1 MNETE
6 KQIVEILEKLR
17 PYLQR
22 DGGDVEYVKFED
34 GIVYVQMLGACVGCA
49 SMDSTLKD
57 GIEQILLE
65 EVPGVIGVENIEEY
79 LEVLYRNGSNKE
91 QISTTTLSKELGIA
105 PGSVTQMLKK
115 LEKLNY
121 VNYVPYKGASL
132 TDEGMKIA
140 QKITRKHRILE
151 KFLIEVLNIK
161 QENVHEQAC
170 KMEHTLSDEA
180 ERALCTMLH
189 HPDLGPSDG
198 LIPACDLEFSNCSQ
212 CFSVKDFD
220 QVINRKFNLLSISE
234 LNSSTEGIVSFI
246 RGNSELLDK
255 ISALGISVGSDIY
268 YRDYHDDSGVFVISV
283 GDKNIELS
291 KDMANN
297 IFIRV

>member
-1 MNETE
+1 MATN
-6 KQIVEILEKLR
+6 
-17 PYLQR
+17 
-22 DGGDVEYVKFED
+22 
-34 GIVYVQMLGACVGCA
+34 GI
-49 SMDSTLKD
+49 S
-57 GIEQILLE
+57 
-65 EVPGVIGVENIEEY
+65 ENIEEY
-79 LEVLYRNGSNKE
+79 LEVLYRNGNNKE
-91 QISTTTLSKELGIA
+91 QISTTTLSNELGIA

-121 VNYVPYKGASL
+121 VDYVPYKGASL

-189 HPDLGPSDG
+189 NPDLGPSEG

-212 CFSVKDFD
+212 CYSVKDFD
-220 QVINRKFNLLSISE
+220 QVINRKFNLLSVSE
-234 LNSSTEGIVSFI
+234 LNSATQGVVSFI

-255 ISALGISVGSDIY
+255 ISDLGITVGSDIY
-268 YRDYHDDSGVFVISV
+268 YQGHDEVSGIFTVSI
-283 GDKNIELS
+283 GDKHIELS
-291 KDMANN
+291 RDMANN

>member
-1 MNETE
+1 MATN
-6 KQIVEILEKLR
+6 
-17 PYLQR
+17 
-22 DGGDVEYVKFED
+22 
-34 GIVYVQMLGACVGCA
+34 GI
-49 SMDSTLKD
+49 S
-57 GIEQILLE
+57 
-65 EVPGVIGVENIEEY
+65 ENIEEY
-79 LEVLYRNGSNKE
+79 LEVLYRNGNNKE
-91 QISTTTLSKELGIA
+91 QISTTTLSNELGIA

-121 VNYVPYKGASL
+121 VDYVPYKGASL

-189 HPDLGPSDG
+189 NPDLGPSEG

-212 CFSVKDFD
+212 CYSVKDFD
-220 QVINRKFNLLSISE
+220 QVINRKFNLLSVSE
-234 LNSSTEGIVSFI
+234 LNSSTQGVVSFI

-255 ISALGISVGSDIY
+255 ISDLGITVGSDIY
-268 YRDYHDDSGVFVISV
+268 YQGHDEVSGIFTVSI
-283 GDKNIELS
+283 GDKHIEVS
-291 KDMANN
+291 RDMANN